1 MSHLKGQRPEIVIT
15 RAAAAAR
22 VIKFAHN
29 RNQSIAA
36 CLPPGR
42 DGIYF
47 HPEKM
52 GKQPSYKGIHEKIS
66 GVSLILPVVAT
77 SHGYNV

>member
-1 MSHLKGQRPEIVIT
+1 MSHLKGQRPEILIT
-15 RAAAAAR
+15 RVAVVAR

-29 RNQSIAA
+29 RNLSIAA

-47 HPEKM
+47 HQEKM
-52 GKQPSYKGIHEKIS
+52 GKQPSYKGMHEKKIS
-66 GVSLILPVVAT
+66 
-77 SHGYNV
+77 